1 MNVNRTLLIKWTHT
15 HTYFY
20 LVSDFIWSAVC
31 WFDVPKFSQ
40 GFCSVSEYDV
50 ISKCMVL
57 NCETAKFLSQQKGL
71 KWWIMQISEKI
82 PVWYEE
88 EFCINFKCV
97 NSFVDLAL
105 TLFSKNFYII
115 FDYVHKNKAATWL
128 LQLLTQWRGKNIF
141 LITMNILHLLSLK
154 TGGQQLLK

>member
-1 MNVNRTLLIKWTHT
+1 MWVGDRWGLPRGGGGGTHT

-71 KWWIMQISEKI
+71 KW
-82 PVWYEE
+82 
-88 EFCINFKCV
+88 
-97 NSFVDLAL
+97 
-105 TLFSKNFYII
+105 
-115 FDYVHKNKAATWL
+115 
-128 LQLLTQWRGKNIF
+128 
-141 LITMNILHLLSLK
+141 
-154 TGGQQLLK
+154 